1 LHAWSSF
8 VFNARHILTAKIAP
22 SAFVTEF
29 SALSQGQDPMD
40 VSELAANIQHKGYC
54 IVEDV
59 IPANEVDDVR
69 LQVVAAQQAHHA
81 EAEAELAKTRARGH
95 RIGVPGVGLLKQV
108 LNATQCF
115 APYLADERILA
126 IAESF
131 FGDFVRISC
140 TDCVINHPGT
150 ERGYWH
156 ADWPYN
162 ATNSTHVKA
171 PYPDVMMHLASIWM
185 LTDFTPEN
193 GGTFVL
199 PGSHLQPNNPAAG
212 GMDGVDQDA
221 PHADEKQALGSAGSV
236 LLYDS
241 RLWHSVAPN
250 QSNAARAA
258 LVVRYAP
265 WWLNLTP
272 TMRGT
277 PDHERMVLE
286 TGGKNY
292 DAIPIRRE
300 VFDGLPENVKPLYR
314 HWVAA

>member
-1 LHAWSSF
+1 MDIS
-8 VFNARHILTAKIAP
+8 
-22 SAFVTEF
+22 EF
-29 SALSQGQDPMD
+29 IDS
-40 VSELAANIQHKGYC
+40 IHRTGYC
-54 IVEDV
+54 IVPDV

-69 LQVVAAQQAHHA
+69 RQVVAAQQDHHA

-108 LNATQCF
+108 INATQCF
-115 APYLADERILA
+115 ASYLADARILA
-126 IAESF
+126 SAESF

-140 TDCVINHPGT
+140 TDCAINHPGT

-162 ATNSTHVKA
+162 ATNTTHIKA
-171 PYPDVMMHLASIWM
+171 PYPDVMMHLSSIWM
-185 LTDFTPEN
+185 LTDFTREN
-193 GGTFVL
+193 GATLVL
-199 PGSHLQPNNPAAG
+199 PGRHLFPNNPGAG
-212 GMDGVDQDA
+212 GMDGIDRDA
-221 PHADEKQALGSAGSV
+221 PHPDEKQASGSAGSV

-241 RLWHSVAPN
+241 RLWHAVAPN
-250 QSNAARAA
+250 QSDAARVA

-300 VFDGLPENVKPLYR
+300 VFDTLPENVKPLYR
-314 HWVAA
+314 HWVAS

>member
-1 LHAWSSF
+1 VRLA
-8 VFNARHILTAKIAP
+8 VKQTHILTGKIALC
-22 SAFVTEF
+22 AFVIIDDFRFEPKTR
-29 SALSQGQDPMD
+29 PMD
-40 VSELAANIQHKGYC
+40 VSEFVGSIQSIGFC

-59 IPANEVDDVR
+59 IPANEVDDIR
-69 LQVVAAQQAHHA
+69 RQVVAAQQAHHA

-95 RIGVPGVGLLKQV
+95 RIGVSGVGLLKQAI
-108 LNATQCF
+108 NATQCF
-115 APYLADERILA
+115 ASHLADARLLG

-162 ATNSTHVKA
+162 ATNTTHVKA
-171 PYPDVMMHLASIWM
+171 LYPDVMMHLSSIWM
-185 LTDFTPEN
+185 LTDFTREN
-193 GGTFVL
+193 GATFVL
-199 PGSHLQPNNPAAG
+199 PGSHLFPNNPAAG
-212 GMDGVDQDA
+212 GMVDVEQDA
-221 PHADEKQALGSAGSV
+221 PHADEKQATGWAGSV

-241 RLWHSVAPN
+241 RLWPAVAPN
-250 QSNAARAA
+250 QSDAARVA

-277 PDHERMVLE
+277 PDHDRMVLE

-300 VFDGLPENVKPLYR
+300 VFDALPENVKPLYR
-314 HWVAA
+314 HWVTS